1 MPVETKASAFT
12 RGGAVRKLVG
22 LITRRPQVQILPP
35 QFSLEFIAR
44 EDIELS
50 DVADVYTLND
60 VMGETTYRYFIA
72 MRQESAQRLK
82 KTKKSLH
89 SPVYHDFKEIVSA
102 PGNSVSRIGPD
113 VRAFIKRAAFAL
125 QKYFY
130 GAKVVF

>member
-1 MPVETKASAFT
+1 MEAAMSPDDENDD
-12 RGGAVRKLVG
+12 LQY
-22 LITRRPQVQILPP
+22 LLP
-35 QFSLEFIAR
+35 AR
-44 EDIELS
+44 ISVYDTLS
-50 DVADVYTLND
+50 
-60 VMGETTYRYFIA
+60 TY
-72 MRQESAQRLK
+72 
-82 KTKKSLH
+82 